1 MTGTSITEQK
11 RRQKEFQDIV
21 SRFKTL
27 VDKMK
32 KTEDDSILE
41 SQEYQEVTKV
51 LSFGPLYDYL
61 LADIENPEYID
72 AFGEHPLNHTPIK
85 EEYQGGIYGKE
96 VIFEGYGKGVVECL
110 AYDYGDF
117 YYKFIPEGKTE
128 PVYITMV
135 AKYESD

>member
-1 MTGTSITEQK
+1 
-11 RRQKEFQDIV
+11 
-21 SRFKTL
+21 
-27 VDKMK
+27 MK

-41 SQEYQEVTKV
+41 SQEYQEVTKL

-85 EEYQGGIYGKE
+85 EEYQEGIYGKE

>member
-11 RRQKEFQDIV
+11 RRQDEFQDIV
-21 SRFKTL
+21 NRFKTL
-27 VDKMK
+27 VDKLK
-32 KTEDDSILE
+32 ETKDESILE
-41 SQEYQEVTKV
+41 SQEYQEVNNT

-61 LADIENPEYID
+61 LADIENPDYLD
-72 AFGEHPLNHTPIK
+72 AFGEHPLNYKPVR
-85 EEYQGGIYGKE
+85 EEYNSGIYGKE

-117 YYKFIPEGKTE
+117 YYKFIPEGKTN

-135 AKYESD
+135 AKYESN

>member
-1 MTGTSITEQK
+1 
-11 RRQKEFQDIV
+11 
-21 SRFKTL
+21 
-27 VDKMK
+27 MK

-85 EEYQGGIYGKE
+85 EEDRKS
-96 VIFEGYGKGVVECL
+96 VV
-110 AYDYGDF
+110 
-117 YYKFIPEGKTE
+117 
-128 PVYITMV
+128 
-135 AKYESD
+135 